1 MKIKLLFIAFIGFW
15 TGLSAQEYRIS
26 LNYKPVSTKA
36 YLYLGYYFGESK
48 YLQDSVL
55 LEPDGTAT
63 FSGKKKLTGGLYL
76 IIDPEKKSYFDLL
89 IDQEQT
95 FHINIDTSDFSIAS
109 ITGSSETQDLESY
122 KKTTARIFKQ
132 LPVLQKELALAK
144 NRADSLT
151 TQKKINAAFEEAQ
164 EWREQFIQQH
174 PDSYLSLLFRLMKEP
189 VFKPGPG
196 ASRSDS
202 ILAYQNYKKQ
212 YWEGIPIGDERL
224 LRTPVFEQRLNRYM
238 EQVIRNPDT
247 LKLEVDRFILS
258 SRGSETMFKYYIN
271 RFTNEYMNP
280 KYMGLDVV
288 FLHLFEKYYLTNQVT
303 WLSDKDRELVYNR
316 AYSIMGN
323 IIGEPAAELNLLDT
337 LDQKTNLYKIKS
349 PYTIL
354 AFWDPDCGHCREQ
367 IPVMDSLFRTK
378 WQQHGITLI
387 GILTDS
393 VRTDKSKLP
402 AVKESWKEF
411 IQKHHLKG
419 WLHWYQSFEMREEEK
434 KNNKPGFR
442 QYYDVFQ
449 TPTLYLLDQ
458 DKRIIAKKINP
469 QQLDELLEIQRSK
482 INSKNK

>member
-1 MKIKLLFIAFIGFW
+1 MKFLFIALIGFW

-26 LNYKPVSTKA
+26 LNYKPVSSKA

-55 LEPDGTAT
+55 LEPDGTAI

-95 FHINIDTSDFSIAS
+95 FHVNIDTSDFSIAS
-109 ITGSSETQDLESY
+109 ITGSNETQHLESY
-122 KKTTARIFKQ
+122 KKTTARIFKH
-132 LPVLQKELALAK
+132 LPALQQELAQSK
-144 NRADSLT
+144 TRTDSLSI
-151 TQKKINAAFEEAQ
+151 QKKINAAFEEAQ

-174 PDSYLSLLFRLMKEP
+174 PESYLSLLFRLMKEP

-196 ASRSDS
+196 ATRSDS

-212 YWEGIPIGDERL
+212 YWEDIPIGDERL

-238 EQVIRNPDT
+238 EQVVRNPDT

-258 SRGSETMFKYYIN
+258 SRGSEAMFKYYIN

-303 WLSDKDRELVYNR
+303 WLSEKDRELVYNR

-323 IIGEPAAELNLLDT
+323 IIGDKAAELNLLDT
-337 LDQKTNLYKIKS
+337 LDQKTNLYNIRS
-349 PYTIL
+349 TYTIL

-378 WQQHGITLI
+378 WQQRGITLI

-402 AVKESWKEF
+402 AVKENWKQF
-411 IQKHHLKG
+411 IQKHQLKG

-482 INSKNK
+482 TNTKNK

>member
-1 MKIKLLFIAFIGFW
+1 
-15 TGLSAQEYRIS
+15 
-26 LNYKPVSTKA
+26 
-36 YLYLGYYFGESK
+36 
-48 YLQDSVL
+48 
-55 LEPDGTAT
+55 
-63 FSGKKKLTGGLYL
+63 
-76 IIDPEKKSYFDLL
+76 
-89 IDQEQT
+89 
-95 FHINIDTSDFSIAS
+95 
-109 ITGSSETQDLESY
+109 
-122 KKTTARIFKQ
+122 
-132 LPVLQKELALAK
+132 
-144 NRADSLT
+144 
-151 TQKKINAAFEEAQ
+151 
-164 EWREQFIQQH
+164 
-174 PDSYLSLLFRLMKEP
+174 
-189 VFKPGPG
+189 
-196 ASRSDS
+196 
-202 ILAYQNYKKQ
+202 
-212 YWEGIPIGDERL
+212 
-224 LRTPVFEQRLNRYM
+224 
-238 EQVIRNPDT
+238 
-247 LKLEVDRFILS
+247 
-258 SRGSETMFKYYIN
+258 MFKYYIN

-378 WQQHGITLI
+378 WQQLGITLI